1 MTEFSFLGLSY
12 ETYWIIQNGRLNSMS
27 LDGLKF
33 KSEGKKGK
41 RSGIHRRVKDGLQ
54 IPVNRQVYMVWYAYA
69 QFLNKSGTLNKK
81 LLKEW
86 KLKPFGT
93 YKRSR
98 KSVDGKSTKITADE
112 FLAGF
117 DEWWDENWKDLFAEK
132 EIGFV
137 QMVDSIPKK
146 PSPNKIYIEVPLD
159 TSSHILR
166 SKCKEIIDNEM
177 KSRKIKLD
185 TKPISTAKY
194 KPDVPVNFDYLV
206 WIRKLSAVV
215 LSDSGMKNVEIYQ
228 KLCKEKISRNNLY
241 LNVPIQI
248 SMQRQNRGEQPI
260 ARAKEYNTVWREV
273 QRDIKDAERVLKV
286 VQKGQFSISKPKP
299 KKKGN

>member
-1 MTEFSFLGLSY
+1 
-12 ETYWIIQNGRLNSMS
+12 MS

-86 KLKPFGT
+86 KLKPVGT

-98 KSVDGKSTKITADE
+98 KVVDGKSKKITADE
-112 FLAGF
+112 FIAGF

-177 KSRKIKLD
+177 KFRKIKTD

>member
-1 MTEFSFLGLSY
+1 
-12 ETYWIIQNGRLNSMS
+12 MS

-86 KLKPFGT
+86 KLKPVGT

-98 KSVDGKSTKITADE
+98 KVVDGKSKKITADE

-117 DEWWDENWKDLFAEK
+117 DEWWEEIWKDLFAEK

-137 QMVDSIPKK
+137 KMVDSIPKK

-228 KLCKEKISRNNLY
+228 KLCKERISRNTLY

-248 SMQRQNRGEQPI
+248 SMQRQKRGEQPI

>member
-1 MTEFSFLGLSY
+1 MG
-12 ETYWIIQNGRLNSMS
+12 

-86 KLKPFGT
+86 KLKPVGT
-93 YKRSR
+93 YKRNR
-98 KSVDGKSTKITADE
+98 KVVDGKSTKITADE

-117 DEWWDENWKDLFAEK
+117 DEWWDENWKDLFAER
-132 EIGFV
+132 EVGFV
-137 QMVDSIPKK
+137 QTVDSIPKK

>member
-1 MTEFSFLGLSY
+1 
-12 ETYWIIQNGRLNSMS
+12 MS

-33 KSEGKKGK
+33 KSESKKGK
-41 RSGIHRRVKDGLQ
+41 RSGVHRRVKDGLQ
-54 IPVNRQVYMVWYAYA
+54 IPVNRQVYLVWYAYT
-69 QFLNKSGTLNKK
+69 QFLNKSGILNKK
-81 LLKEW
+81 LLKDW

-98 KSVDGKSTKITADE
+98 KSVDGKSRKISADE

-137 QMVDSIPKK
+137 QTVDSIPKK
-146 PSPNKIYIEVPLD
+146 PSSNKIYIEVPLD

-206 WIRKLSAVV
+206 WVRKLSAFV
-215 LSDSGMKNVEIYQ
+215 LSDGGMKNTDIYL
-228 KLCKEKISRNNLY
+228 KLCKEKINKNSLY
-241 LNVPIQI
+241 PDVQIQI
-248 SMQRQNRGEQPI
+248 SMQRMKRGEKII
-260 ARAKEYNTVWREV
+260 ARAKDSNTVWREV
-273 QRDIKDAERVLKV
+273 QRDVKDAERVLEY
-286 VQKGQFSISKPKP
+286 VQKGQFCISKPKSKT
-299 KKKGN
+299 KKKVKKK

>member
-1 MTEFSFLGLSY
+1 
-12 ETYWIIQNGRLNSMS
+12 MS

-54 IPVNRQVYMVWYAYA
+54 IPVNRQVYLVWYAYA

-86 KLKPFGT
+86 KLKPVGT

-98 KSVDGKSTKITADE
+98 KVVDGKSNKITADE

-137 QMVDSIPKK
+137 QTVDSIPKK
-146 PSPNKIYIEVPLD
+146 PSSNKIYIEVPLD

>member
-1 MTEFSFLGLSY
+1 
-12 ETYWIIQNGRLNSMS
+12 MS

-33 KSEGKKGK
+33 KSERKKGK

-86 KLKPFGT
+86 KLKPIGT

-98 KSVDGKSTKITADE
+98 KVVDGKSKKITADE
-112 FLAGF
+112 FIAGF
-117 DEWWDENWKDLFAEK
+117 DEWWEEIWKDLFAEK

-137 QMVDSIPKK
+137 KMVDSIPKK

-194 KPDVPVNFDYLV
+194 KPEVPVNFDYLV
-206 WIRKLSAVV
+206 WVRKLSAVS
-215 LSDSGMKNVEIYQ
+215 LSEGEMKNIDIYE
-228 KLCKEKISRNNLY
+228 KLKKEKISRTSLY
-241 LNVPIQI
+241 ANVSIE
-248 SMQRQNRGEQPI
+248 RGDSSQTI
-260 ARAKEYNTVWREV
+260 GGRKGYNTVWREV
-273 QRDIKDAERVLKV
+273 QRDIKDAERVLEY
-286 VQKGQFSISKPKP
+286 VQKGQFNISKPKP
-299 KKKGN
+299 KTKKKVKKKK

>member
-1 MTEFSFLGLSY
+1 
-12 ETYWIIQNGRLNSMS
+12 MS

-117 DEWWDENWKDLFAEK
+117 DEWWDENWKDLFAER

-137 QMVDSIPKK
+137 QTVDSIPKK

-185 TKPISTAKY
+185 TKPISTATY

-273 QRDIKDAERVLKV
+273 QRDIKDAERVLKG

>member
-1 MTEFSFLGLSY
+1 MG
-12 ETYWIIQNGRLNSMS
+12 

-86 KLKPFGT
+86 KLKPVGT

-98 KSVDGKSTKITADE
+98 KVVDGKSKKITADE

-194 KPDVPVNFDYLV
+194 KPEVYKNFDYLV
-206 WIRKLSAVV
+206 WVRKLSAVH
-215 LSDSGMKNVEIYQ
+215 LSESGVKNVEIYQ
-228 KLCKEKISRNNLY
+228 TLCKERIQREYLY

-248 SMQRQNRGEQPI
+248 SRQRMNRGEKPLSN
-260 ARAKEYNTVWREV
+260 AKEPNTVWREV
-273 QRDIKDAERVLKV
+273 QRDIKDAERVLEC

-299 KKKGN
+299 KTKKKVKKKK

>member
-1 MTEFSFLGLSY
+1 
-12 ETYWIIQNGRLNSMS
+12 MS
-27 LDGLKF
+27 LDGLKH
-33 KSEGKKGK
+33 KSERK
-41 RSGIHRRVKDGLQ
+41 SGIYRRVKDGLQ
-54 IPVNRQVYMVWYAYA
+54 IPVNKPVYMVWYAFA

-86 KLKPFGT
+86 NLKPVGT
-93 YKRSR
+93 YKRNR
-98 KSVDGKSTKITADE
+98 KNDKDGKSTKITADE

-117 DEWWDENWKDLFAEK
+117 DEWWDENWKDLFAER

-137 QMVDSIPKK
+137 QTVDSIPKK

-185 TKPISTAKY
+185 TQPISTAKY
-194 KPDVPVNFDYLV
+194 KPEVPVNFDYLV
-206 WIRKLSAVV
+206 WVRKLSAFI
-215 LSDSGMKNVEIYQ
+215 LRDSGKKNTDIYLI
-228 KLCKEKISRNNLY
+228 LCKEKINKTKLTFGVGKKVPSSLY
-241 LNVPIQI
+241 PDVPLQI
-248 SMQRQNRGEQPI
+248 SMQRMKRGENPI
-260 ARAKEYNTVWREV
+260 RNAKDYNTMWREV
-273 QRDIKDAERVLKV
+273 QRDIKDAERVLGS

-299 KKKGN
+299 KTKKKVKKSK

>member
-1 MTEFSFLGLSY
+1 
-12 ETYWIIQNGRLNSMS
+12 MS

-41 RSGIHRRVKDGLQ
+41 RSGIHRRVKDGLE
-54 IPVNRQVYMVWYAYA
+54 IPVNRQVYLVWYAYA

-86 KLKPFGT
+86 KLKPVGT
-93 YKRSR
+93 YKRNR
-98 KSVDGKSTKITADE
+98 KNDKDGKSTNITADE

-117 DEWWDENWKDLFAEK
+117 DEWWSENWKDLFAER

-137 QMVDSIPKK
+137 QTVDSIPKK

-194 KPDVPVNFDYLV
+194 KPEVPVNFDYLV
-206 WIRKLSAVV
+206 WVRKLSAVC
-215 LSDSGMKNVEIYQ
+215 LSEGGMKNIDIY
-228 KLCKEKISRNNLY
+228 EKI
-241 LNVPIQI
+241 
-248 SMQRQNRGEQPI
+248 
-260 ARAKEYNTVWREV
+260 KKREN
-273 QRDIKDAERVLKV
+273 KSN
-286 VQKGQFSISKPKP
+286 FSLCECF
-299 KKKGN
+299 N

>member
-1 MTEFSFLGLSY
+1 
-12 ETYWIIQNGRLNSMS
+12 
-27 LDGLKF
+27 
-33 KSEGKKGK
+33 
-41 RSGIHRRVKDGLQ
+41 
-54 IPVNRQVYMVWYAYA
+54 
-69 QFLNKSGTLNKK
+69 
-81 LLKEW
+81 LKEW
-86 KLKPFGT
+86 KLKPVGT

-98 KSVDGKSTKITADE
+98 KVVDGKSKKITADE
-112 FLAGF
+112 FIAGF
-117 DEWWDENWKDLFAEK
+117 DEWWEEIWKDLFAEK

-137 QMVDSIPKK
+137 KMVDSIPKK

-185 TKPISTAKY
+185 TKPISTATY

-248 SMQRQNRGEQPI
+248 SMQRLNRGEQPI

>member
-1 MTEFSFLGLSY
+1 
-12 ETYWIIQNGRLNSMS
+12 MS

-41 RSGIHRRVKDGLQ
+41 RSGIHRRVKDGLE
-54 IPVNRQVYMVWYAYA
+54 IPVNRQVYLVWYAYA

-86 KLKPFGT
+86 KLKPVGT

-98 KSVDGKSTKITADE
+98 KVVDGKSNKITADE

-137 QMVDSIPKK
+137 QTVDSIPKK

-177 KSRKIKLD
+177 KSRKIKID

-194 KPDVPVNFDYLV
+194 KPEVPVNFDYLV

>member
-1 MTEFSFLGLSY
+1 
-12 ETYWIIQNGRLNSMS
+12 MS

-33 KSEGKKGK
+33 KSESKKGK

-54 IPVNRQVYMVWYAYA
+54 IPVNRQVYLVWYAYA

-86 KLKPFGT
+86 KLKPVGT

-98 KSVDGKSTKITADE
+98 KVVDGKSKKITADE
-112 FLAGF
+112 FIAGF

>member
-1 MTEFSFLGLSY
+1 
-12 ETYWIIQNGRLNSMS
+12 MS

-33 KSEGKKGK
+33 KSESKTGK
-41 RSGIHRRVKDGLQ
+41 RSGIHRRVKDGLE
-54 IPVNRQVYMVWYAYA
+54 IPVNRQVYLVWYAFA

-86 KLKPFGT
+86 KLKPVGT
-93 YKRSR
+93 YKRNR
-98 KSVDGKSTKITADE
+98 KNDKDGKSTKITADE

-137 QMVDSIPKK
+137 QTVDSIPKK

-194 KPDVPVNFDYLV
+194 KPDVPINFSYLV
-206 WIRKLSAVV
+206 WMRRLSAVS
-215 LSDSGMKNVEIYQ
+215 LSESGVKNVEIYQ
-228 KLCKEKISRNNLY
+228 TLCKERIHREYLY

-248 SMQRQNRGEQPI
+248 SRQRMNRGEKPLSN
-260 ARAKEYNTVWREV
+260 AKEPNTVWREV
-273 QRDIKDAERVLKV
+273 QRDIKDAERVLEY
-286 VQKGQFSISKPKP
+286 VQKGQFSISKPKTKTKKKV
-299 KKKGN
+299 KKKGRLLD

>member
-1 MTEFSFLGLSY
+1 
-12 ETYWIIQNGRLNSMS
+12 MS

-33 KSEGKKGK
+33 KSESKKGK

-54 IPVNRQVYMVWYAYA
+54 IPVNRQVYLVWYAFS

-86 KLKPFGT
+86 KLKPVGT

-98 KSVDGKSTKITADE
+98 KSVDGKSTKITAGE

-117 DEWWDENWKDLFAEK
+117 DEWWDENWKDLFAER

-137 QMVDSIPKK
+137 QTVDSIPKK

-177 KSRKIKLD
+177 KSRKIKLN
-185 TKPISTAKY
+185 TKPISTSKY

-206 WIRKLSAVV
+206 WIRKLSAVN
-215 LSDSGMKNVEIYQ
+215 LSESGVKNIDIYQ
-228 KLCKEKISRNNLY
+228 TLCKEKINRNFLY
-241 LNVPIQI
+241 LNVPVQI
-248 SMQRQNRGEQPI
+248 SMQRQNRGEKPI
-260 ARAKEYNTVWREV
+260 ARAKDYNTVWREV
-273 QRDIKDAERVLKV
+273 QRDIKDAERVLGY
-286 VQKGQFSISKPKP
+286 VQKGQFSISKPKTKTKRKVKN
-299 KKKGN
+299 KK

>member
-1 MTEFSFLGLSY
+1 
-12 ETYWIIQNGRLNSMS
+12 MS

-69 QFLNKSGTLNKK
+69 QFLNKSGILNKK

-86 KLKPFGT
+86 NLKPVGI
-93 YKRSR
+93 YKRNR
-98 KSVDGKSTKITADE
+98 KNDREGKSKKITADE

-137 QMVDSIPKK
+137 QTVDSIPKK
-146 PSPNKIYIEVPLD
+146 PSSNKIYIEVPLD

-194 KPDVPVNFDYLV
+194 KPEVYKNFDYLV
-206 WIRKLSAVV
+206 WVRKLSAVS
-215 LSDSGMKNVEIYQ
+215 LSEGGMKNIDIYQ
-228 KLCKEKISRNNLY
+228 TLCKEKINRNNLY
-241 LNVPIQI
+241 LNVPVQI
-248 SMQRQNRGEQPI
+248 SMQRQNRGEKPI
-260 ARAKEYNTVWREV
+260 ARAKDYNTVWREV
-273 QRDIKDAERVLKV
+273 QRDIKDAERVLQY
-286 VQKGQFSISKPKP
+286 VQKGQFNISKPKI
-299 KKKGN
+299 KKKVKKVG

>member
-1 MTEFSFLGLSY
+1 
-12 ETYWIIQNGRLNSMS
+12 MS

-54 IPVNRQVYMVWYAYA
+54 IPVNRQVYLVWYAYA

-112 FLAGF
+112 FIAGF

>member
-1 MTEFSFLGLSY
+1 
-12 ETYWIIQNGRLNSMS
+12 MS

-33 KSEGKKGK
+33 KSESKKGK
-41 RSGIHRRVKDGLQ
+41 RSGVHRRVKDGLQ
-54 IPVNRQVYMVWYAYA
+54 IPVNRQVYLVWYAYT

-98 KSVDGKSTKITADE
+98 KSVDGKSRKITADE

-137 QMVDSIPKK
+137 QTVDSIPKK
-146 PSPNKIYIEVPLD
+146 PESNKIYIEVPLD

-194 KPDVPVNFDYLV
+194 KPEVYKNFDYLV
-206 WIRKLSAVV
+206 WIRKLSAVH
-215 LSDSGMKNVEIYQ
+215 LSESGVKNVEIYQ
-228 KLCKEKISRNNLY
+228 TLCKERIQREYLY
-241 LNVPIQI
+241 FNVPIQI
-248 SMQRQNRGEQPI
+248 SRQRMNRGEKPLSN
-260 ARAKEYNTVWREV
+260 AKEPNTVWREV
-273 QRDIKDAERVLKV
+273 QRDVKDAERVLGY
-286 VQKGQFSISKPKP
+286 VQKGQFSISKPKTKTKRKV
-299 KKKGN
+299 KKKK

>member
-1 MTEFSFLGLSY
+1 
-12 ETYWIIQNGRLNSMS
+12 MS

-54 IPVNRQVYMVWYAYA
+54 IPVNRQVYLVWYAYA
-69 QFLNKSGTLNKK
+69 QFLNKSGILNKK

-86 KLKPFGT
+86 NLKPVGT

-98 KSVDGKSTKITADE
+98 KVVDGKSNKITADE

-137 QMVDSIPKK
+137 QTVDSIPKK

-185 TKPISTAKY
+185 TKPISTATY

-215 LSDSGMKNVEIYQ
+215 LSGSGMKNVEIYQ

>member
-1 MTEFSFLGLSY
+1 
-12 ETYWIIQNGRLNSMS
+12 MS

-33 KSEGKKGK
+33 KSESKKGK

-54 IPVNRQVYMVWYAYA
+54 IPVNRQVYLVWYAFS

-86 KLKPFGT
+86 NLKPVGT
-93 YKRSR
+93 YKRNR
-98 KSVDGKSTKITADE
+98 KNDKDSKSTKITADE

-117 DEWWDENWKDLFAEK
+117 DEWWDENWKDLFAER
-132 EIGFV
+132 ETGFV
-137 QMVDSIPKK
+137 QTVDSIPKK

-185 TKPISTAKY
+185 TKPISTATY

-215 LSDSGMKNVEIYQ
+215 LSGSGMKNVEIYQ

>member
-1 MTEFSFLGLSY
+1 
-12 ETYWIIQNGRLNSMS
+12 MS

-33 KSEGKKGK
+33 KSESKKGK
-41 RSGIHRRVKDGLQ
+41 RSGVHRRVKDGLQ

-86 KLKPFGT
+86 KLKPVGT

-98 KSVDGKSTKITADE
+98 KVVDGKSNKITADE

-137 QMVDSIPKK
+137 QTIDSIPKK

-185 TKPISTAKY
+185 TKPISTATY

>member
-1 MTEFSFLGLSY
+1 
-12 ETYWIIQNGRLNSMS
+12 MS

-54 IPVNRQVYMVWYAYA
+54 IPFNKQVYLCWYAYA

-86 KLKPFGT
+86 NLKPVGT

-98 KSVDGKSTKITADE
+98 KVVDGKSNKITADE

-117 DEWWDENWKDLFAEK
+117 DEWWDENWKDLFAER

-137 QMVDSIPKK
+137 QTVDSIPKK

-194 KPDVPVNFDYLV
+194 KPEVYKNFDYLV
-206 WIRKLSAVV
+206 WVRKLSAVH
-215 LSDSGMKNVEIYQ
+215 LSESGVKNVEIYQ
-228 KLCKEKISRNNLY
+228 TLCKERIQREYLY

-248 SMQRQNRGEQPI
+248 SRQRMNRGEKPLSN
-260 ARAKEYNTVWREV
+260 AKEPNTVWREV
-273 QRDIKDAERVLKV
+273 QRDIKDAERVLEC

-299 KKKGN
+299 KTKKKVKKKGLNIDV